1 MYTPVIDFEHFCCLA
16 LDIVKSGLQQLILS
30 IFAAWHQIWSKVPC
44 GSRFLSFFHDWPQK
58 WSKVTS
64 GNRFSAFSLLSPR
77 NGEKYFPGNDS
88 DNLFAAWPVQ
98 HGVWKDRIYYN
109 SFARLPVF
117 PFARLPVCPFARLPV
132 LLFARLPVCPFGCLA
147 VWPFG
152 RSSQTL
158 YGSRH
163 DPSPFTYIQLRST
176 GYQFSSN
183 RY

>member
-1 MYTPVIDFEHFCCLA
+1 MAYEKIGYTILYYTILYYTISTPEM
-16 LDIVKSGLQQLILS
+16 VKSTFRETILI
-30 IFAAWHQIWSKVPC
+30 IC
-44 GSRFLSFFHDWPQK
+44 
-58 WSKVTS
+58 
-64 GNRFSAFSLLSPR
+64 LLPGPY
-77 NGEKYFPGNDS
+77 NMAYEKIGYT
-88 DNLFAAWPVQ
+88 
-98 HGVWKDRIYYN
+98 IT
-109 SFARLPVF
+109 RLPVCPF
-117 PFARLPVCPFARLPV
+117 SRLLVCPFARLPVCPFARLPV

-152 RSSQTL
+152 RSSQAL